1 MSLEING
8 SLLLAGAGNMGYA
21 LLSGWLERGLDPARI
36 IVQDPAPPPRA
47 KELLREHGIDVRAQ
61 VGSLPEP
68 PAVLVVAVKP
78 QVMDEVFPA
87 LAPFVRERTVVLSV
101 AAGRTLA
108 SFEQHLPAKS
118 AVIRSM
124 PNTPASVGRGIT
136 VAVGQRLRHGRSSA
150 TVCDALLRAVGEVAW
165 IKEERLLDAVTAVS
179 GSGPAY
185 VFYLAECL
193 AEAGVKAGLP
203 PDLAQKLARWTVAG
217 AGELLHRADL
227 GPDLLRQ
234 NVTSPG
240 GTTFA
245 ALQVLMAPNGLAKLM
260 GEAVAAAT
268 QRSRELAQ

>member
-47 KELLREHGIDVRAQ
+47 KELLREHGIDARAQ

-101 AAGRTLA
+101 AAGRTLS

-136 VAVGQRLRHGRSSA
+136 VAVANDFVTAEQRK
-150 TVCDALLRAVGEVAW
+150 VCDALLRAVGEVAW

-203 PDLAQKLARWTVAG
+203 SELAQKLARWTVAG

-260 GEAVAAAT
+260 SEAVAAAT

>member
-1 MSLEING
+1 MSLEIDG
-8 SLLLAGAGNMGYA
+8 PLLLAGAGNMGYA
-21 LLSGWLERGLDPARI
+21 LLSGWLARGLDPDRI

-47 KELLREHGIDVRAQ
+47 KELLREHGIQARAN

-78 QVMDEVFPA
+78 QVVDEVFPP
-87 LAPFVRERTVVLSV
+87 LAQLVRERTVVLSV
-101 AAGRTLA
+101 AAGRTLS
-108 SFEQHLPAKS
+108 SFEQHLPARS

-136 VAVGQRLRHGRSSA
+136 VAVANDFVTSEQRK
-150 TVCDALLRAVGEVAW
+150 VCDVLLRAVGEVAW

-193 AEAGVKAGLP
+193 AEAGIKAGLP
-203 PDLAQKLARWTVAG
+203 AELAQKLARWTVAG

-227 GPDLLRQ
+227 APDLLRQ

-260 GEAVAAAT
+260 REAVAAAT